1 VLFAI
6 FIALLISGNI
16 IFLSLFL
23 IKGHQWK
30 SAEKTYRGSIKVAKT
45 MIDKRNE
52 KINQI
57 EKERD
62 SKYKWYEELVN
73 NAAEER
79 DEMKTTLTDKIFKKL
94 GPLIRETTIESL
106 SELGANRRAEKLAGT
121 VLEKLRREL

>member
-1 VLFAI
+1 MLFAI

-79 DEMKTTLTDKIFKKL
+79 EEMKTTLTDKIFKKL